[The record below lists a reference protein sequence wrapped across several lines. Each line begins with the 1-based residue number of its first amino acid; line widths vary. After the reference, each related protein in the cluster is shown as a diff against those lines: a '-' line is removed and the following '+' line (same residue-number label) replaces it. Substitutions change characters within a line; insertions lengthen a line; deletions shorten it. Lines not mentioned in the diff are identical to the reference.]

1 MKEQYAQDR
10 IRNFGLLLVVAV
22 LIHAFYSFQVRPVA
36 AGWEVRERAAQEENP
51 DYQPRRSF
59 WVIVKDP
66 EQQIAV
72 TLFLWALGLAFLK
85 ANSLGKHRRQLD
97 AGLLKVPPGYRILP
111 SDVRE
116 SSHRIDPLP
125 PPERNLIPAR
135 PTRRALPPFGG
146 PPHAQ
151 AA

>member
-36 AGWEVRERAAQEENP
+36 AGWELRERAEQAENP
-51 DYQPRRSF
+51 DYLPRRSF

-72 TLFLWALGLAFLK
+72 TLFLWALGLAILK

-97 AGLLKVPPGYRILP
+97 AGLLKLPPGYRILP
-111 SDVRE
+111 CDVRE
-116 SSHRIDPLP
+116 YSQRIHQLP
-125 PPERNLIPAR
+125 PAERNLHSSRKIR
-135 PTRRALPPFGG
+135 
-146 PPHAQ
+146 
-151 AA
+151 

>member
-1 MKEQYAQDR
+1 MKDQYAQDR
-10 IRNFGLLLVVAV
+10 IRNFGLLLVIAV

-85 ANSLGKHRRQLD
+85 ARSLGKHRRQLD

-116 SSHRIDPLP
+116 YSHQIG
-125 PPERNLIPAR
+125 R
-135 PTRRALPPFGG
+135 P
-146 PPHAQ
+146 HV
-151 AA
+151 